1 MKWVKKDIYGNEQV
15 WYSEDIVKKY
25 IEALKNIV
33 EVNKVC
39 ADCGHFTSCGVC
51 SVASE
56 KPYQSYNIA
65 NNALKESE
73 GK

>member
-1 MKWVKKDIYGNEQV
+1 MKWIKQDYKGDEQV
-15 WYSEDIVKKY
+15 WYSADVVKKY
-25 IEALKNIV
+25 TEALKNIV

-39 ADCGHFTSCGVC
+39 ADCGCYTSCGVC
-51 SVASE
+51 GAASE

-73 GK
+73 D